1 VTGYANGAF
10 ISLSLGPRQIRK
22 DDFTMSTV
30 RYMNKELRKRKGRV
44 DHAKVN
50 GATEEQIVAWKLEDG
65 IDDDALAP
73 IRVVPPVTDLPA
85 LRERLKLSQEQ
96 FAERYLLSLRTVQEW
111 EQHRREPS
119 EAARVLLY
127 AISQDPS
134 GVARILRSSAA

>member
-1 VTGYANGAF
+1 MKINA
-10 ISLSLGPRQIRK
+10 
-22 DDFTMSTV
+22 
-30 RYMNKELRKRKGRV
+30 
-44 DHAKVN
+44 
-50 GATEEQIVAWKLEDG
+50 ATEEQIAAWKLEDG
-65 IDDDALAP
+65 ISDDALAL

-111 EQHRREPS
+111 EQRRREPS

-127 AISQDPS
+127 AITQNPS

>member
-1 VTGYANGAF
+1 
-10 ISLSLGPRQIRK
+10 
-22 DDFTMSTV
+22 MSTV
-30 RYMNKELRKRKGRV
+30 RYTNKELRKRKGRV

-50 GATEEQIVAWKLEDG
+50 AATEEQIAAWKLEDG
-65 IDDDALAP
+65 IDDDALGP
-73 IRVVPPVTDLPA
+73 IRIVPPVMDLAA

-96 FAERYLLSLRTVQEW
+96 FAGRYLLSLRTVQEW

-127 AISQDPS
+127 AIAQDPS